1 MAMAAKERHDSRVH
15 LVASLPSLFHCSAVP
30 RWLWKATMRSA
41 GRARSVM
48 TKPTRVQSSLEC
60 HSILT
65 TTRRRFFQLCVI
77 TETGMVASRLTR
89 RSPDGPLE
97 QVSDLVLDIPVGR
110 QPNRIPEALG

>member
-1 MAMAAKERHDSRVH
+1 
-15 LVASLPSLFHCSAVP
+15 
-30 RWLWKATMRSA
+30 
-41 GRARSVM
+41 M
-48 TKPTRVQSSLEC
+48 TKPRRVQSSLEC

-110 QPNRIPEALG
+110 QPNRIPEALGYEELIDFRVSIGCHAGPSTPQ